1 MASSVT
7 NAPSEEK
14 PKRDSDERGGRT
26 GFWVLLATIS
36 ASSMAFIDQTAL
48 NIALSAIQSE
58 LQASGGDLLWIV
70 NIYQLMLASLILVG
84 GSLGDHYGRKR
95 VYLIGIGLFTAAS
108 IICGFAP
115 STGLLVAGRAIQG
128 IGGALMVPG
137 SLAIVSAYFD
147 GESRGRAIGIWSSFT
162 TMTSV
167 LGPILGG
174 LLVDANFWRGIFFIN
189 IPLAAL
195 AVFALLRY
203 VPESQ
208 NEDAPRQLDWLGTAL
223 VTLGLAGIVFGATE
237 LGRFDEGRLAPT
249 PVLIASLVIGV
260 LALVAFVFVEAR
272 SKHPLVSL
280 KLFASRTF
288 TGANALTL
296 FLYGALAG
304 ALLFLPLNLQ
314 QVQGYTG
321 TQASL
326 ALLPFSILLIVISP
340 WMGSIVNRFGPRLP
354 LVIGPAIVGFGFL
367 ALSLPGITDGI
378 NSYWTTFF
386 PGGVLLGLGM
396 GITVAP
402 LTTSVMGS
410 VPQRS
415 AGVASGVNNAV
426 ARAAGVLAIAIMGGI
441 ALSTFMSA
449 LTTSL
454 EASDVPQEVR
464 SEVMA
469 NADSLGAT
477 EAPEGTAEEAAAV
490 VKNAVN
496 ESFVQTFRLMM
507 VIGAGLAWLSAL
519 LALLLVENQ
528 LRPQTAD
535 LDSGLESAPA

>member
-1 MASSVT
+1 MTSST
-7 NAPSEEK
+7 AADEK
-14 PKRDSDERGGRT
+14 PMRSTRGT
-26 GFWVLLATIS
+26 GFWVLVATIS
-36 ASSMAFIDQTAL
+36 ASSMAFIDSSAL
-48 NIALSAIQSE
+48 NITLPAIQTE

-95 VYLIGIGLFTAAS
+95 IYLIGIALFTAAS
-108 IICGFAP
+108 IACGFAP
-115 STGLLVAGRAIQG
+115 TTGLLIAGRALQG

-147 GESRGRAIGIWSSFT
+147 DDSRGRAIGIWSSFT

-189 IPLAAL
+189 VPLAAL
-195 AVFALLRY
+195 AVFALMRF
-203 VPESQ
+203 VPESRD
-208 NEDAPRQLDWLGTAL
+208 EDAPRQLDWLGTGL

-249 PVLIASLVIGV
+249 PVLIVSLIVGV
-260 LALVAFVFVEAR
+260 LALVAFVFVESR
-272 SKHPLVSL
+272 IRHPLVSL

-288 TGANALTL
+288 SGTNALTL

-314 QVQGYTG
+314 QVQGYSG

-340 WMGSIVNRFGPRLP
+340 FMGNVVNRFGPRLP
-354 LVIGPAIVGFGFL
+354 LVVGPTLVGFGFI

-378 NSYWTTFF
+378 NSYWTTYF
-386 PGGVLLGLGM
+386 PGGILLGLGM

-402 LTTSVMGS
+402 LTTAVMGS
-410 VPQRS
+410 VSQRS
-415 AGVASGVNNAV
+415 AGVASGINNAV

-441 ALSTFMSA
+441 ALSTFMNTLNA
-449 LTTSL
+449 SL
-454 EASDVPQEVR
+454 ETQEIPQEVR

-477 EAPEGTAEEAAAV
+477 EAPEDTDEAVAEQVNTAV
-490 VKNAVN
+490 D
-496 ESFVQTFRLMM
+496 ESFIQTFRLMM
-507 VIGAGLAWLSAL
+507 YIGAGLSWLSAL
-519 LALLLVENQ
+519 LAGLLVENK
-528 LRPQTAD
+528 LRPQATESQVSTA
-535 LDSGLESAPA
+535 AA